1 MIVLNLILII
11 AVIIYVS
18 LSFKDKTRIKEPVYF
33 DPRLKT
39 WRRDM
44 TAHEVKVYNEM
55 REHWQREA
63 KKIMNKWQKIAKE
76 NNKKINYANRN
87 TTR

>member
-1 MIVLNLILII
+1 MIVLNFTLIL
-11 AVIIYVS
+11 AALIYVS
-18 LSFKDKTRIKEPVYF
+18 LAFRDKTREKQPAVF

-55 REHWQREA
+55 RRHWHKQA
-63 KKIMNKWQKIAKE
+63 KITY
-76 NNKKINYANRN
+76 KKINYANRN
-87 TTR
+87 QTR

>member
-1 MIVLNLILII
+1 MIVLNLALILV
-11 AVIIYVS
+11 ALIYVS
-18 LSFKDKTRIKEPVYF
+18 LAFRDKTREKQPTVF

-55 REHWQREA
+55 RRHWQKQA
-63 KKIMNKWQKIAKE
+63 KATY
-76 NNKKINYANRN
+76 KKINYANRN
-87 TTR
+87 QTR

>member
-1 MIVLNLILII
+1 MIYLNITLVLI
-11 AVIIYVS
+11 AITYIA
-18 LSFKDKTRIKEPVYF
+18 LAFKDKTRVKEPAYF

-44 TAHEVKVYNEM
+44 TAHEIQVYNEM
-55 REHWQREA
+55 RRHWA
-63 KKIMNKWQKIAKE
+63 KQAKITY
-76 NNKKINYANRN
+76 KKINYANRN

>member
-1 MIVLNLILII
+1 MIILNLALILV
-11 AVIIYVS
+11 ALIYVS
-18 LSFKDKTRIKEPVYF
+18 LAFRDKTREKQPTVF

-55 REHWQREA
+55 RRHWQKQA
-63 KKIMNKWQKIAKE
+63 KATY
-76 NNKKINYANRN
+76 KKINYANRN
-87 TTR
+87 QTR

>member
-1 MIVLNLILII
+1 MIILNLALIL
-11 AVIIYVS
+11 AALIYVS
-18 LSFKDKTRIKEPVYF
+18 LAFKDKTRTKEPVYF

-44 TAHEVKVYNEM
+44 TAHEVKIYNEM
-55 REHWQREA
+55 RRHWHKQ
-63 KKIMNKWQKIAKE
+63 AKE
-76 NNKKINYANRN
+76 TYKKINYANRN

>member
-1 MIVLNLILII
+1 MIVLNFTLIL
-11 AVIIYVS
+11 AVLIYVS
-18 LSFKDKTRIKEPVYF
+18 LAFRDKTRQKQPAVF

-55 REHWQREA
+55 RRHWQKQA
-63 KKIMNKWQKIAKE
+63 KITY
-76 NNKKINYANRN
+76 KKINYANRN
-87 TTR
+87 QTR

>member
-1 MIVLNLILII
+1 MIVINFTLIL
-11 AVIIYVS
+11 AALIYVS
-18 LSFKDKTRIKEPVYF
+18 LAFRDKTREKQPAVF

-55 REHWQREA
+55 RRHWHKQA
-63 KKIMNKWQKIAKE
+63 KITY
-76 NNKKINYANRN
+76 KKINYANRN
-87 TTR
+87 QTR

>member
-1 MIVLNLILII
+1 MIYLNITLILIAAIYI
-11 AVIIYVS
+11 A
-18 LSFKDKTRIKEPVYF
+18 LAFKDKTRQRQPAYF

-55 REHWQREA
+55 RRHWSKQ
-63 KKIMNKWQKIAKE
+63 AKE
-76 NNKKINYANRN
+76 TYKKINYANRN